1 MRVSNDAIAKITA
14 YSILILTIV
23 MLLCFIA
30 VNQSI
35 LESLF
40 FVAIILLIVILIK
53 IRIVA
58 YEFSGGCV
66 TIRKMHPFTFKKFI
80 SPAVEF
86 PQNYICDYSVDH
98 HIVSASLILK
108 VKSQRNKKYAVKI
121 KLFGFTY
128 AQRQEI
134 SSSLVSIVSQNN
146 FNHPHE
152 LESYS

>member
-1 MRVSNDAIAKITA
+1 MRVSNDIIAKITA
-14 YSILILTIV
+14 YCLLILMTV
-23 MLLCFIA
+23 MLLCFIV

-40 FVAIILLIVILIK
+40 FAATTLLIVILTK
-53 IRIVA
+53 IRIVT

-66 TIRKMHPFTFKKFI
+66 TIRKIHPYTFKKFI

-86 PQNYICDYSVDH
+86 PQNYICDYSFSH
-98 HIVSASLILK
+98 HIISGSLVLK
-108 VKSQRNKKYAVKI
+108 VKSKRNKKFAVKV

-128 AQRQEI
+128 AQRQKI

-152 LESYS
+152 Y

>member
-1 MRVSNDAIAKITA
+1 MRVSNDSIIKITA
-14 YSILILTIV
+14 YSLLILTVI
-23 MLLCFIA
+23 MLFCLIA

-40 FVAIILLIVILIK
+40 FAAITLLIVILTK
-53 IRIVA
+53 IRIVT

-66 TIRKMHPFTFKKFI
+66 TIRKIHPFTFKKFI

-86 PQNYICDYSVDH
+86 PQNYICDYSVNH
-98 HIVSASLILK
+98 HVVSGSLVLK
-108 VKSQRNKKYAVKI
+108 IKSKRNKKYAVKI

-128 AQRQEI
+128 AQRQKI

-146 FNHPHE
+146 LSILRN
-152 LESYS
+152 